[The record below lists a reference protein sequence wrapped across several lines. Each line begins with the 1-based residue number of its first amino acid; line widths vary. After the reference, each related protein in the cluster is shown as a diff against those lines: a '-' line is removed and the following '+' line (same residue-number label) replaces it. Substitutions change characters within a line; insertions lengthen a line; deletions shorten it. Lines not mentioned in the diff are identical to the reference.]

1 MQNELIL
8 ERIENLR
15 GRKPYE
21 EKKAAK
27 LGFESL
33 YEYFEDKIAKELKA
47 DQDRKTTSK
56 TISKKAIKTKAV
68 AKKQTGSCSCC

>member
-8 ERIENLR
+8 NRIENLR

-27 LGFESL
+27 LGFASL
-33 YEYFEDKIAKELKA
+33 YDYFEDKIAKEAKA
-47 DQDRKTTSK
+47 LEADIADKTKSK
-56 TISKKAIKTKAV
+56 ETIKTKSV
-68 AKKQTGSCSCC
+68 EKKRSSSCSCC

>member
-27 LGFESL
+27 LGFASL
-33 YEYFEDKIAKELKA
+33 YEYFEDKIAKEAKA
-47 DQDRKTTSK
+47 LEPDQADKTK
-56 TISKKAIKTKAV
+56 SKKAIKTKAV
-68 AKKQTGSCSCC
+68 AKKQAGSCSCC

>member
-8 ERIENLR
+8 ERVKNLR

-27 LGFESL
+27 LGFASL
-33 YEYFEDKIAKELKA
+33 YGYFEDKIAKEAKALEADKANKTKLK
-47 DQDRKTTSK
+47 KT
-56 TISKKAIKTKAV
+56 IKTKSV
-68 AKKQTGSCSCC
+68 EKKRSNSCSCC

>member
-27 LGFESL
+27 LGFASL
-33 YEYFEDKIAKELKA
+33 YEYFEDKIEKEAKAIEANQA
-47 DQDRKTTSK
+47 DKTK
-56 TISKKAIKTKAV
+56 LKKAIKTKAV
-68 AKKQTGSCSCC
+68 AKNQAGSCSCC

>member
-8 ERIENLR
+8 EQINNLR

-27 LGFESL
+27 LGFASL
-33 YEYFEDKIAKELKA
+33 YEYFEDKIVKEAKALEA
-47 DQDRKTTSK
+47 DQADKTK
-56 TISKKAIKTKAV
+56 LKKAIKTKEKK
-68 AKKQTGSCSCC
+68 KKQAGSCSCC

>member
-1 MQNELIL
+1 MQNKLIL

-27 LGFESL
+27 LGFASL
-33 YEYFEDKIAKELKA
+33 YEYFEDKISKEAKALEA
-47 DQDRKTTSK
+47 NQANKTK
-56 TISKKAIKTKAV
+56 VKKAIKTKAV
-68 AKKQTGSCSCC
+68 AKKQAGSCSCC

>member
-8 ERIENLR
+8 IRIEDLR

-27 LGFESL
+27 LGFASL
-33 YEYFEDKIAKELKA
+33 YEYFEDKISKEAKALEA
-47 DQDRKTTSK
+47 NQARKTK
-56 TISKKAIKTKAV
+56 VKKAVKTKAV
-68 AKKQTGSCSCC
+68 AKKQAGSCSCC

>member
-27 LGFESL
+27 LGFASL
-33 YEYFEDKIAKELKA
+33 YEYFEDKIAKEAKALEA
-47 DQDRKTTSK
+47 DQADKTK
-56 TISKKAIKTKAV
+56 LKKAIKTKAV
-68 AKKQTGSCSCC
+68 AKKQAGSCSCC

>member
-27 LGFESL
+27 LGFTSL
-33 YEYFEDKIAKELKA
+33 YEYFEDKIVKEAKALEA
-47 DQDRKTTSK
+47 DQADKTK
-56 TISKKAIKTKAV
+56 LKKAIKTKAV
-68 AKKQTGSCSCC
+68 AKRQAGSCSCC

>member
-8 ERIENLR
+8 NRIENLR

-27 LGFESL
+27 LGFASL
-33 YEYFEDKIAKELKA
+33 YDYFEDKIEKEAKALETDQADKTKIKKDIKA
-47 DQDRKTTSK
+47 
-56 TISKKAIKTKAV
+56 KAV
-68 AKKQTGSCSCC
+68 AKKQGGSCSCC

>member
-1 MQNELIL
+1 MQKELIL

-27 LGFESL
+27 LGFASL
-33 YEYFEDKIAKELKA
+33 YDYFEDKIEKEAKALEANQA
-47 DQDRKTTSK
+47 DKTK
-56 TISKKAIKTKAV
+56 LKKAIKTKAV

>member
-8 ERIENLR
+8 EQIKNLR

-27 LGFESL
+27 LGFASL
-33 YEYFEDKIAKELKA
+33 YEYFEDKIAKEAKA
-47 DQDRKTTSK
+47 LEADR
-56 TISKKAIKTKAV
+56 ADKTKLKETINTKSV
-68 AKKQTGSCSCC
+68 EKKRSSSCSCC

>member
-21 EKKAAK
+21 ERKAAK
-27 LGFESL
+27 LGFASL
-33 YEYFEDKIAKELKA
+33 YEYFEDKIVKETKALEA
-47 DQDRKTTSK
+47 DQADKTK
-56 TISKKAIKTKAV
+56 LKKAIKTKLV
-68 AKKQTGSCSCC
+68 EKKWAGSCSCC

>member
-8 ERIENLR
+8 NRIENLR

-27 LGFESL
+27 LGFASL
-33 YEYFEDKIAKELKA
+33 YDYFEDKIAKEAKVLEA
-47 DQDRKTTSK
+47 DQADKTK
-56 TISKKAIKTKAV
+56 LKEAIKTKAV
-68 AKKQTGSCSCC
+68 AKKQAGSCSCC

>member
-1 MQNELIL
+1 MQNEIIL
-8 ERIENLR
+8 NRIENLR

-27 LGFESL
+27 LGFASL
-33 YEYFEDKIAKELKA
+33 YEYFEDKIAKEAEALEVDQASKA
-47 DQDRKTTSK
+47 
-56 TISKKAIKTKAV
+56 IPKKAIKTKAV

>member
-27 LGFESL
+27 LGFTSL
-33 YEYFEDKIAKELKA
+33 YEYFEDKITKEAKAFEA
-47 DQDRKTTSK
+47 EQARKTHANKPT
-56 TISKKAIKTKAV
+56 KKKV
-68 AKKQTGSCSCC
+68 LAKKKSSSCSCC

>member
-27 LGFESL
+27 LGFASL
-33 YEYFEDKIAKELKA
+33 YEYFEDKIAKEAEALEA
-47 DQDRKTTSK
+47 DQASK
-56 TISKKAIKTKAV
+56 AILKKAIKTKAV
-68 AKKQTGSCSCC
+68 AKKQAGSCSCC

>member
-27 LGFESL
+27 LGFASL
-33 YEYFEDKIAKELKA
+33 YDYFEDKIAKEAEALETDQVSKA
-47 DQDRKTTSK
+47 
-56 TISKKAIKTKAV
+56 IPKKAKKTKAV
-68 AKKQTGSCSCC
+68 AKKQAGSCGCC